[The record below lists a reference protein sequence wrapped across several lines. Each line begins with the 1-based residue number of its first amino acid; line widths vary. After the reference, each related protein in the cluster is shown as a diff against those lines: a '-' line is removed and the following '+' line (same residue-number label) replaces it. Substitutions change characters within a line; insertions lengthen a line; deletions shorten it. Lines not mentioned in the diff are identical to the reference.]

1 MGFLAPRTGH
11 ISSYSS
17 RIDSPECPLQN
28 RVLGFQ
34 YFFLDPKPPK
44 MTGFC
49 PKRAQKPPQ
58 KRSKMHQ
65 KGPTKR
71 PQNGVKMRKKN
82 DTEMGSKR
90 CHNDA
95 QTMPK
100 WSLSN
105 PKMTTDRPENG
116 PKSPQNDLIL
126 VLFRSYFGPF
136 WPFSGPRRLKMVKKG
151 IKNWTQKLFKS
162 HLHLHKSA

>member
-1 MGFLAPRTGH
+1 MFNSVQEHSKSTYGSTRHMQFAYRLIFVRCRFKGNTNETSFRSPWKMGFLAPRTGH

-71 PQNGVKMRKKN
+71 PQNGVKMRKK
-82 DTEMGSKR
+82 TTPK
-90 CHNDA
+90 CCQNDA
-95 QTMPK
+95 TMMRK
-100 WSLSN
+100 QC
-105 PKMTTDRPENG
+105 
-116 PKSPQNDLIL
+116 QND
-126 VLFRSYFGPF
+126 P
-136 WPFSGPRRLKMVKKG
+136 
-151 IKNWTQKLFKS
+151 
-162 HLHLHKSA
+162 